1 LLENSRQLS
10 PDIISFNS
18 DEYSGAYFG
27 PDKADKVAVEN
38 NEVSGQLTKLDGKI
52 RSGLFY
58 ETL

>member
-1 LLENSRQLS
+1 
-10 PDIISFNS
+10 
-18 DEYSGAYFG
+18 
-27 PDKADKVAVEN
+27 VEN